1 MPLPT
6 PTASGSVAI
15 PQTGDIIRVRTR
27 RWLVA
32 SVEPVSG
39 FHTVTAHCVDDDAQG
54 DETQVVWEA
63 ELDRAILNEE
73 AWRDIGRK
81 GFDDRRH
88 FGAYLDTLRWNCVT
102 ATDDRLFQSPFR
114 AGIRIEPYQLEP
126 LHKALRLPRVN
137 LFIAD
142 DVGLGKTI
150 EAGLIASELLLRRR
164 VHDIVV
170 ACPPSMLF
178 QWKDELETRFGLSF
192 EIYDRAFV
200 ERVRRERGFAT
211 NPWSTFPRFL
221 ISHKLLIDEAYVAPM
236 RDWLDNLRPGSLL
249 IFDEAHHAA
258 PASSSKYAIDS
269 QTTKA
274 IRDLAA
280 RFEHRLFLSATP
292 HNGHSNSFS
301 ALLELLDRERFIRG
315 VSVRPS
321 DVKPVM
327 VRRLKEDLRAIGI
340 PGFPERRVEQIDLPA
355 ALGFS
360 SLPADAPE
368 LRLAELL
375 EEYRQLRVESLK
387 VAKKSESDQFLLVY
401 TSLQKRLL
409 SSIEAFSRTLKKHR
423 DTLERSW
430 KATPA
435 TQVAAPKASSSRLE
449 ALDADDTRAELDEEA
464 VLAGHDA
471 EIEKASAHDAP
482 DSPAA
487 RDAALR
493 LLDQM
498 ADIAQRS
505 RALPDARIEYLVR
518 WIRDHCCPGAA
529 LPKDSQPVPGAEW
542 TGRRLILFTEWD
554 DTKRY
559 LEQQL
564 RSAICGTDNWEKRIE
579 IFHGPTPPEKKE
591 QLKQAFNLPPEEHPV
606 RILICTDAARE
617 GLNLQA
623 HCYDLFHF
631 DVPWNP
637 ARMEQRNGR
646 IDRKLQPQPIVYC
659 RYFYYT
665 QRPEDRVLRAL
676 VQKQVQILEELG
688 TFSKVLSNRLAA
700 ELNKGIQR
708 PLVRTTETV
717 IDEMKTAQ
725 PEIIEEEIQT
735 VRERERLKAEIAA
748 MAARL
753 EDARKAIQFDPER
766 LRDAL
771 GCSLE
776 LLGAQPLAETAPGR
790 FTFPDLQERRG
801 ADPAWSAVLDSL
813 RTPPTEGRRDAQWRR
828 VSPIRPVVFHA
839 QESLNEGTVQL
850 HLSHQIVQRLL
861 GRFTAQ
867 GFVHHDL
874 SRACVAQSED
884 DIPRVALL
892 ARLSVYGPNASRL
905 HEELLT
911 VTAEWSPLERRK
923 APLKP
928 YGSRNESRTLE
939 LLQKG
944 LSPAA
949 PGVPTE
955 ITTRLSEAL
964 PTDIEQLL
972 AFLQPQGQQRL
983 DDVVDLLKERGEK
996 EATAMH
1002 RILTEQRKRV
1012 LGELDKYHT
1021 DSQQLT
1027 LSGLT
1032 EAEDRQKKADAV
1044 YWKKWLENVEGDLH
1058 REPDRIRAFYQM
1070 KSHRIEPVGIAY
1082 LWPVK
1087 NPAL

>member
-1 MPLPT
+1 MPHPT
-6 PTASGSVAI
+6 I
-15 PQTGDIIRVRTR
+15 PAPQPGDIIRVRTR

-32 SVEPVSG
+32 SVEPVGG

-102 ATDDRLFQSPFR
+102 ATDERLFQSPFR

-340 PGFPERRVEQIDLPA
+340 PGFPERRVEQIDLPT

-360 SLPADAPE
+360 ELPANTPE

-375 EEYRQLRVESLK
+375 EQYRQLRVDSLK
-387 VAKKSESDQFLLVY
+387 AAKKRESDQFLLVY

-423 DTLERSW
+423 DSLERSW
-430 KATPA
+430 KNG
-435 TQVAAPKASSSRLE
+435 AAPKASAARLE
-449 ALDADDTRAELDEEA
+449 APDADDARAELDEEA

-482 DSPAA
+482 DSA
-487 RDAALR
+487 DAKSATLA

-498 ADIAQRS
+498 ADIAQRN

-518 WIRDHCCPGAA
+518 WIREHCCPGAT
-529 LPKDSQPVPGAEW
+529 LPKDGKPVPAAAW
-542 TGRRLILFTEWD
+542 TGRRVILFTEWD

-559 LEQQL
+559 LEQQI
-564 RSAICGTDNWEKRIE
+564 RTAICGTDDWERRVE

-591 QLKQAFNLPPEEHPV
+591 QLKQAFNLPPDEHPV

-623 HCYDLFHF
+623 HCHDLFHF

-646 IDRKLQPQPIVYC
+646 IDRKLQPQPVVFC

-676 VQKQVQILEELG
+676 VRKQGKIREELG

-700 ELNKGIQR
+700 KLDHGIQR
-708 PLVRTTETV
+708 PLVGGLETD
-717 IDEMKTAQ
+717 IEEMKAAQ
-725 PEIIEEEIQT
+725 PEIIEEEIET
-735 VRERERLKAEIAA
+735 IRERERLKAEIAA
-748 MAARL
+748 MSARL

-776 LLGAQPLAETAPGR
+776 LLGARPLEETQPGR

-828 VSPIRPVVFHA
+828 ASPIRPVVFHA
-839 QESLNEGTVQL
+839 QDSLNEGTVQL

-911 VTAEWSPLERRK
+911 VTAEWSPLARRK
-923 APLKP
+923 TPLKP

-955 ITTRLSEAL
+955 IATQLAEAL

-972 AFLQPQGQQRL
+972 AFIQPQGQQRL
-983 DDVVDLLKERGEK
+983 DDVVDLLRERGEK
-996 EATAMH
+996 EASAMDK
-1002 RILTEQRKRV
+1002 ILSDQRKRV
-1012 LGELDKYHT
+1012 LGELEKYQT

-1027 LSGLT
+1027 LSGFS
-1032 EAEDRQKKADAV
+1032 EAEERQKKADAA
-1044 YWKKWLENVEGDLH
+1044 YWKKWLGNVEGDLR

-1087 NPAL
+1087 HSAL

>member
-1 MPLPT
+1 
-6 PTASGSVAI
+6 
-15 PQTGDIIRVRTR
+15 
-27 RWLVA
+27 
-32 SVEPVSG
+32 
-39 FHTVTAHCVDDDAQG
+39 
-54 DETQVVWEA
+54 
-63 ELDRAILNEE
+63 
-73 AWRDIGRK
+73 
-81 GFDDRRH
+81 
-88 FGAYLDTLRWNCVT
+88 
-102 ATDDRLFQSPFR
+102 
-114 AGIRIEPYQLEP
+114 
-126 LHKALRLPRVN
+126 
-137 LFIAD
+137 
-142 DVGLGKTI
+142 
-150 EAGLIASELLLRRR
+150 
-164 VHDIVV
+164 
-170 ACPPSMLF
+170 MLF
-178 QWKDELETRFGLSF
+178 QWKDELETRFGLAF

-258 PASSSKYAIDS
+258 PASSSQYAIDS

-315 VSVRPS
+315 VPVRPS
-321 DVKPVM
+321 DVRPVM

-355 ALGFS
+355 ALGFPE
-360 SLPADAPE
+360 LPAEAPE

-375 EEYRQLRVESLK
+375 EQYRQLRVDSLK
-387 VAKKSESDQFLLVY
+387 AAKKSESDQFLLVY

-423 DTLERSW
+423 DSLERSW
-430 KATPA
+430 KTTEP
-435 TQVAAPKASSSRLE
+435 AAPKASAARLD
-449 ALDADDTRAELDEEA
+449 AVDADDARAELEEEA
-464 VLAGHDA
+464 VLAGFDA
-471 EIEKASAHDAP
+471 EIEKASAHAAP
-482 DSPAA
+482 DSATA
-487 RDAALR
+487 KSATLA

-518 WIRDHCCPGAA
+518 WIRENCCSGAA
-529 LPKDSQPVPGAEW
+529 LPTDGKPVPGAAW
-542 TGRRLILFTEWD
+542 TGRRIILFTEWD

-646 IDRKLQPQPIVYC
+646 IDRKLQPQPVVYC
-659 RYFYYT
+659 RYFFYT

-676 VQKQVQILEELG
+676 VRKQIRIRQELG

-700 ELNKGIQR
+700 ELDKGIQR
-708 PLVRTTETV
+708 NLVGKTEAD
-717 IDEMKTAQ
+717 IEKMETAQ
-725 PEIIEEEIQT
+725 PGVIEEEIET
-735 VRERERLKAEIAA
+735 VRERERLKADIAT
-748 MAARL
+748 MTARL

-776 LLGAQPLAETAPGR
+776 LLGAQPLQETQPGR

-828 VSPIRPVVFHA
+828 ASPIRPVVFNA
-839 QESLNEGTVQL
+839 QDSLNDGTVQL

-884 DIPRVALL
+884 NIPRVALL

-911 VTAEWSPLERRK
+911 VTAEWSPLAGRK
-923 APLKP
+923 TPLRP
-928 YGSRNESRTLE
+928 YGSRNETRTLD

-944 LSPAA
+944 LSPSA
-949 PGVPTE
+949 PGVPPK
-955 ITTRLSEAL
+955 IAASLSEAL

-983 DDVVDLLKERGEK
+983 DDVVELLRERGEK
-996 EATAMH
+996 EARAMEK
-1002 RILTEQRKRV
+1002 ILSEQQTRV
-1012 LGELDKYHT
+1012 RGQLEKYQIE
-1021 DSQQLT
+1021 SQQLS
-1027 LSGLT
+1027 LSGLS
-1032 EAEDRQKKADAV
+1032 EAEDRQKKADAA
-1044 YWKKWLENVEGDLH
+1044 YWKKWLENVEGDL
-1058 REPDRIRAFYQM
+1058 RSEPDRIRAFYAM
-1070 KSHRIEPVGIAY
+1070 KSHRLEPVGIAY
-1082 LWPVK
+1082 LWPVG
-1087 NPAL
+1087 NPTL

>member
-1 MPLPT
+1 MPLSSP
-6 PTASGSVAI
+6 PAPGPVAA
-15 PQTGDIIRVRTR
+15 PQPGDIIRVRTR

-32 SVEPVSG
+32 SVESVAG

-178 QWKDELETRFGLSF
+178 QWKDELETRFGLAF

-360 SLPADAPE
+360 ELPADAPE

-375 EEYRQLRVESLK
+375 EQYRQLRVDSLK
-387 VAKKSESDQFLLVY
+387 AAKKSESDQFLLVY

-423 DTLERSW
+423 DSLERSW
-430 KATPA
+430 KSAPPS
-435 TQVAAPKASSSRLE
+435 APKASAARLE
-449 ALDADDTRAELDEEA
+449 AVDADDARAELDEEA
-464 VLAGHDA
+464 VLAGFDA
-471 EIEKASAHDAP
+471 EIERASVHDAP
-482 DSPAA
+482 TSA
-487 RDAALR
+487 DAKSGTLA

-498 ADIAQRS
+498 ADIAQRN
-505 RALPDARIEYLVR
+505 RALPDARIEYLVG
-518 WIRDHCCPGAA
+518 WIREHCCPGASLA
-529 LPKDSQPVPGAEW
+529 KDGKPVPDAAW
-542 TGRRLILFTEWD
+542 SGRRIILFTEWD

-559 LEQQL
+559 LEQQI
-564 RSAICGTDNWEKRIE
+564 RAAICGTDNWEKRVE

-591 QLKQAFNLPPEEHPV
+591 QLKQAFNLPPDEHPV

-676 VQKQVQILEELG
+676 VRKQGRIREELG

-700 ELNKGIQR
+700 KLDYGIQR
-708 PLVRTTETV
+708 SAVGDLETD
-717 IDEMKTAQ
+717 IDKMKTAQ
-725 PEIIEEEIQT
+725 PEIIEEEIET
-735 VRERERLKAEIAA
+735 IRERERLKAEIAA
-748 MAARL
+748 MSARL

-776 LLGAQPLAETAPGR
+776 LLGARPLEETQPGR

-828 VSPIRPVVFHA
+828 ASPIRPVVFHA
-839 QESLNEGTVQL
+839 QDSLNEGTVQL

-911 VTAEWSPLERRK
+911 VTAEWSPLARRK
-923 APLKP
+923 TPLKP

-955 ITTRLSEAL
+955 IATQLAEAL

-983 DDVVDLLKERGEK
+983 DDVVDLLRERGEK
-996 EATAMH
+996 EASAMDK
-1002 RILTEQRKRV
+1002 ILSDQHKRV
-1012 LGELDKYHT
+1012 LGELEKYQT

-1027 LSGLT
+1027 LSGFS
-1032 EAEDRQKKADAV
+1032 EAEERQKKADAA

-1087 NPAL
+1087 HSAR

>member
-1 MPLPT
+1 MPHPT
-6 PTASGSVAI
+6 I
-15 PQTGDIIRVRTR
+15 PAPQPGDIIRVRTR

-32 SVEPVSG
+32 SVEPVGG

-211 NPWSTFPRFL
+211 NPWTTFPRFL

-340 PGFPERRVEQIDLPA
+340 PGFPERRVEQIDLPT
-355 ALGFS
+355 ALGFPE
-360 SLPADAPE
+360 LPANTPE

-375 EEYRQLRVESLK
+375 EQYRQLRIASLQ
-387 VAKKSESDQFLLVY
+387 ASKKRESDQFLLVY

-423 DTLERSW
+423 DSLERSW
-430 KATPA
+430 KNGT
-435 TQVAAPKASSSRLE
+435 APKATAARLE
-449 ALDADDTRAELDEEA
+449 APDADDARAELDEEA

-482 DSPAA
+482 DSA
-487 RDAALR
+487 DAKSATLA

-498 ADIAQRS
+498 AEIAQRN

-518 WIRDHCCPGAA
+518 WIREHCCPGAT
-529 LPKDSQPVPGAEW
+529 LPKDGKPVPAAAW
-542 TGRRLILFTEWD
+542 TGRRVILFTEWD

-559 LEQQL
+559 LEQQI
-564 RSAICGTDNWEKRIE
+564 RTAICGTDDWERRVE

-591 QLKQAFNLPPEEHPV
+591 QLKQAFNLPPDEHPV

-623 HCYDLFHF
+623 HCHDLFHF

-646 IDRKLQPQPIVYC
+646 IDRKLQPQPVVFC

-676 VQKQVQILEELG
+676 VRKQGKIREELG

-700 ELNKGIQR
+700 KLDHGIQR
-708 PLVRTTETV
+708 SAVGDLETD
-717 IDEMKTAQ
+717 IEEMKAAQ
-725 PEIIEEEIQT
+725 PEIIEEEIET
-735 VRERERLKAEIAA
+735 IRERERLKAEIAA
-748 MAARL
+748 MSARL

-776 LLGAQPLAETAPGR
+776 LLGARPLEETQPGR

-813 RTPPTEGRRDAQWRR
+813 RMPPTEGRRDAQWRR
-828 VSPIRPVVFHA
+828 ASPIRPVVFHA
-839 QESLNEGTVQL
+839 QDSLNEGTVQL

-911 VTAEWSPLERRK
+911 VTAEWSPLARRK
-923 APLKP
+923 TPLKP

-955 ITTRLSEAL
+955 IATQLAEAL

-972 AFLQPQGQQRL
+972 SFLQPQGQQRL
-983 DDVVDLLKERGEK
+983 DDVVDLLRERGEK
-996 EATAMH
+996 EASAMDK
-1002 RILTEQRKRV
+1002 ILSDQRKRV
-1012 LGELDKYHT
+1012 LGELEKYQT

-1027 LSGLT
+1027 LSGFS
-1032 EAEDRQKKADAV
+1032 EAEERQKKADAA
-1044 YWKKWLENVEGDLH
+1044 YWKKWLENVEGDLR

-1087 NPAL
+1087 HSAL

>member
-1 MPLPT
+1 MPLST
-6 PTASGSVAI
+6 PTAPGLVAI

-81 GFDDRRH
+81 GFDDRRY

-178 QWKDELETRFGLSF
+178 QWKDELETRFGLAF

-315 VSVRPS
+315 VPVRPS

-355 ALGFS
+355 ALGVHE
-360 SLPADAPE
+360 LPADAPE

-375 EEYRQLRVESLK
+375 EEYRKLRVASLQ
-387 VAKKSESDQFLLVY
+387 ASKKSESDQFLLVY

-423 DTLERSW
+423 DSLERSW
-430 KATPA
+430 KAAPS
-435 TQVAAPKASSSRLE
+435 AAPKASAARLD
-449 ALDADDTRAELDEEA
+449 AVDADDARAELEEEA
-464 VLAGHDA
+464 VLAGFDA

-482 DSPAA
+482 DSA
-487 RDAALR
+487 DAKTATLA
-493 LLDQM
+493 LLDKM

-518 WIRDHCCPGAA
+518 WIREHCCSGAS
-529 LPKDSQPVPGAEW
+529 LPKDNQPVPGAAW
-542 TGRRLILFTEWD
+542 TGRRIILFTEWD

-564 RSAICGTDNWEKRIE
+564 RTAICGTDDWEKRIE

-591 QLKQAFNLPPEEHPV
+591 QLKRAFNLPPEEHPV

-659 RYFYYT
+659 RYFFYT

-676 VQKQVQILEELG
+676 VRKQGKIREELG
-688 TFSKVLSNRLAA
+688 TFSKVLSNKLASK
-700 ELNKGIQR
+700 LDRGIQR
-708 PLVRTTETV
+708 PLVGGLETD
-717 IDEMKTAQ
+717 IDAMKAAQ
-725 PEIIEEEIQT
+725 PEVIEEEIET
-735 VRERERLKAEIAA
+735 IRERERLKAEIAT
-748 MAARL
+748 MTARL

-776 LLGAQPLAETAPGR
+776 LLGAQPLQETHPGR

-813 RTPPTEGRRDAQWRR
+813 RTPPTEGRRDALWRR
-828 VSPIRPVVFHA
+828 ASPIRPVVFHA
-839 QESLNEGTVQL
+839 QDSLNDGTVQL

-884 DIPRVALL
+884 EIPRVALL

-911 VTAEWSPLERRK
+911 VTAEWSPLDRRK
-923 APLKP
+923 APLKL
-928 YGSRNESRTLE
+928 YGSRNETRTLE

-944 LSPAA
+944 LSSSA
-949 PGVPTE
+949 PGVPAE
-955 ITTRLSEAL
+955 IATRLAEAI

-983 DDVVDLLKERGEK
+983 DDVVDLLRERGEK
-996 EATAMH
+996 EARAMEK
-1002 RILTEQRKRV
+1002 ILSDQRARV
-1012 LGELDKYHT
+1012 LGQLDKYET
-1021 DSQQLT
+1021 ESQQLS
-1027 LSGLT
+1027 LSGLS
-1032 EAEDRQKKADAV
+1032 EAEDRQKKADAA
-1044 YWKKWLENVEGDLH
+1044 YWKKWLGNVEGDLS
-1058 REPDRIRAFYQM
+1058 REPERIRAFYEM
-1070 KSHRIEPVGIAY
+1070 KSHRLEPVGIAY
-1082 LWPVK
+1082 LWPVS

>member
-1 MPLPT
+1 MPHPT
-6 PTASGSVAI
+6 I
-15 PQTGDIIRVRTR
+15 PAPQPGDIIRVRTR

-32 SVEPVSG
+32 SVEPVGG

-102 ATDDRLFQSPFR
+102 ATDERLFQSPFR

-211 NPWSTFPRFL
+211 NPWTTFPRFL

-340 PGFPERRVEQIDLPA
+340 PGFPERRVEQIDLPT
-355 ALGFS
+355 ALGFPE
-360 SLPADAPE
+360 LPANTPE

-375 EEYRQLRVESLK
+375 EQYRQLRIASLQ
-387 VAKKSESDQFLLVY
+387 ASKKRESDQFLLVY

-423 DTLERSW
+423 DSLERSW
-430 KATPA
+430 KNGT
-435 TQVAAPKASSSRLE
+435 APKATAARLE
-449 ALDADDTRAELDEEA
+449 APDADDARAELDEEA

-482 DSPAA
+482 DSA
-487 RDAALR
+487 DAKSATLA

-498 ADIAQRS
+498 AEIAQRN

-518 WIRDHCCPGAA
+518 WIREHCCPGAT
-529 LPKDSQPVPGAEW
+529 LPKDGKPVPAAAW
-542 TGRRLILFTEWD
+542 TGRRVILFTEWD

-559 LEQQL
+559 LEQQI
-564 RSAICGTDNWEKRIE
+564 RTAICGTDDWERRVE

-591 QLKQAFNLPPEEHPV
+591 QLKQAFNLPPDEHPV

-623 HCYDLFHF
+623 HCHDLFHF

-646 IDRKLQPQPIVYC
+646 IDRKLQPQPVVFC

-676 VQKQVQILEELG
+676 VRKQGKIREELG

-700 ELNKGIQR
+700 KLDHGIQR
-708 PLVRTTETV
+708 SAVGDLETD
-717 IDEMKTAQ
+717 IEEMKAAQ
-725 PEIIEEEIQT
+725 PEIIEEEIET
-735 VRERERLKAEIAA
+735 IRERERLKAEIAA
-748 MAARL
+748 MSARL

-776 LLGAQPLAETAPGR
+776 LLGARPLEEAHPGR

-813 RTPPTEGRRDAQWRR
+813 RMPPTEGRRDAQWRR
-828 VSPIRPVVFHA
+828 ASPIRPVVFHA
-839 QESLNEGTVQL
+839 QDSLNEGTVQL

-911 VTAEWSPLERRK
+911 VTAEWSPLARRK
-923 APLKP
+923 TPLKP

-955 ITTRLSEAL
+955 IATQLAEAL

-972 AFLQPQGQQRL
+972 SFLQPQGQQRL
-983 DDVVDLLKERGEK
+983 DDVVDLLRERGEK
-996 EATAMH
+996 EASAMDK
-1002 RILTEQRKRV
+1002 ILSDQRKRV
-1012 LGELDKYHT
+1012 LGELEKYQT

-1027 LSGLT
+1027 LSGFS
-1032 EAEDRQKKADAV
+1032 EAEERQKKADAA
-1044 YWKKWLENVEGDLH
+1044 YWKKWLENVEGDLR

-1087 NPAL
+1087 HSAL